1 MVELLEN
8 EKELKSIVPHPLSF
22 IEYHA
27 LWFIPFIWGMFL
39 LWFYSQFGSSTASQV
54 GGITLWIAGLA
65 IVGIVASF
73 WIIRWRIF
81 ITYMAIAGFGIFLI
95 WKTNSWNN
103 FKIFIPL
110 YTMLVFIFGGIF
122 VEIYR
127 KSHRYIITNFR
138 LILKGGIIKRNE
150 RSLRYDKIT
159 DLSGE
164 QGLLGRI
171 FGFGN
176 IIPITQSGFGLG
188 EDAAFI
194 GGGAETKAK
203 KAGFFGFA
211 GGEKSV
217 EVPRARSYYE
227 LHGVYPYKEIKNLM
241 EELVQEST
249 IAPYE
254 KEQVELQ
261 RKIVDLLEKKKKN
274 EEE

>member
-1 MVELLEN
+1 MMLEN
-8 EKELKSIVPHPLSF
+8 ERELKSIVPHPLSF

-27 LWFIPFIWGMFL
+27 LWFIPFIWGIFL
-39 LWFYSQFGSSTASQV
+39 LWFYSKFGSSMARQA
-54 GGITLWIAGLA
+54 GGITLWIVGLA

-73 WIIRWRIF
+73 LMIKWRIF
-81 ITYMAIAGFGIFLI
+81 IIYMAIAGFGIFLM
-95 WKTNSWNN
+95 WKYNLWNS
-103 FKIFIPL
+103 FKLFIPL

-127 KSHRYIITNFR
+127 KSHHYIITNFR
-138 LILKGGIIKRNE
+138 LILKGGIIKRKE

-188 EDAAFI
+188 EDGAFV
-194 GGGAETKAK
+194 GGGAGTKAK
-203 KAGFFGFA
+203 RFGIFGFT
-211 GGEKSV
+211 GGEKDVST
-217 EVPRARSYYE
+217 PRARSYYE
-227 LHGVYPYKEIKNLM
+227 LHGVYPYKEIKDLI
-241 EELVQEST
+241 EQLVQEST
-249 IAPYE
+249 IAPYQ

-261 RKIVDLLEKKKKN
+261 RRMVDLLEKKNN

>member
-1 MVELLEN
+1 MMLEN
-8 EKELKSIVPHPLSF
+8 ERELKSIVPHPLSF

-39 LWFYSQFGSSTASQV
+39 LWFYSKFGSSTANQA
-54 GGITLWIAGLA
+54 GGITLWVVGLA

-73 WIIRWRIF
+73 LMIKWRIF
-81 ITYMAIAGFGIFLI
+81 IVYMVIAGFGIFLM
-95 WKTNSWNN
+95 WKYNLWNS
-103 FKIFIPL
+103 FKLFIPL

-127 KSHRYIITNFR
+127 KSHHYIITNFR
-138 LILKGGIIKRNE
+138 LILKGGMIKRKE

-188 EDAAFI
+188 EDEAFI
-194 GGGAETKAK
+194 GGGISAGKKAK
-203 KAGFFGFA
+203 FFGFA

-217 EVPRARSYYE
+217 DMPRARSYYE

-254 KEQVELQ
+254 REQVELQ
-261 RKIVDLLEKKKKN
+261 RKMVDLLEKKKKN